1 MENIS
6 NEPCLPPEVDK
17 VPTDHYPHEFIDAM
31 QWIKYAEVY
40 QQNKNETINDF
51 SGHFHGLLQ

>member
-6 NEPCLPPEVDK
+6 GELPPEVDK

-31 QWIKYAEVY
+31 QWNKYAEVY
-40 QQNKNETINDF
+40 QQSKTNETTNDF